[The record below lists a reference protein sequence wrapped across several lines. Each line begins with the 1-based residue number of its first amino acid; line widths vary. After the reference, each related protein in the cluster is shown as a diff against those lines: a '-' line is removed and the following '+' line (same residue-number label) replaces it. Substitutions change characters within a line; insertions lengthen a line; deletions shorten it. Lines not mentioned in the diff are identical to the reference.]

1 MLSLIKLLC
10 LVCFNYLSFVT
21 NLNDNVDNAG
31 GSNTAGNDTPPSANQ
46 SGQRSGAST
55 ATIESQRHPNATP
68 SCQSG
73 ISSGSRSPGSP
84 RWNRHAIRNDI
95 YRGGGVSKRVG
106 PEAPNKT

>member
-1 MLSLIKLLC
+1 MLSLIKLLYF
-10 LVCFNYLSFVT
+10 VCSNYLSFVT

-46 SGQRSGAST
+46 SGERSGASA

-84 RWNRHAIRNDI
+84 RWNRHAIRNGI

-106 PEAPNKT
+106 PDTPNKT

>member
-1 MLSLIKLLC
+1 MFL
-10 LVCFNYLSFVT
+10 YLSFVT
-21 NLNDNVDNAG
+21 NLYDNVDNGG
-31 GSNTAGNDTPPSANQ
+31 GSNTAGNGTPPSANQ
-46 SGQRSGAST
+46 SGERSGAST

-84 RWNRHAIRNDI
+84 IWNRHAIRNDI